1 MGAEELD
8 NLVVQPKASATRVL
22 MEGKRA
28 VGVEWA
34 INGNANRLDQA
45 FAEGSV
51 ILAGTVRM
59 PCILPP
65 YLGSTPPTLTV
76 LGGAINSPQLLML
89 SGIGPAEE
97 LKKHNINVV
106 LDAPGV
112 GQNLQ
117 VRAAMPHVTCR
128 PCYGPP
134 FPAVT

>member
-1 MGAEELD
+1 AFVKAGVDAGYKYTDDFNGPSQEGIGFYQELD

-51 ILAGTVRM
+51 ILAG
-59 PCILPP
+59 
-65 YLGSTPPTLTV
+65 
-76 LGGAINSPQLLML
+76 GAINSPQLLML

-117 VRAAMPHVTCR
+117 
-128 PCYGPP
+128 
-134 FPAVT
+134 